1 MQNPFLD
8 ADQNIFL
15 PIEKITQ
22 LQMEAGER
30 IIKSQANLLGELY
43 SKSLV
48 FSDTL
53 FAKSTFDGVWQAQ
66 QEFLSDCGASF
77 FNTAEENVGVISDAN
92 DKIMSIVQDSLSDIP
107 SMTDARA
114 VAESIITGDM
124 DASGATKRPAPQPV
138 TQASKQTKEVPGPAA
153 KKPAPAAKKAT
164 SKTAN
169 QAKSE
174 PADS

>member
-48 FSDTL
+48 FSDSL

-66 QEFLSDCGASF
+66 QEFFSDCGTSF
-77 FNTAEENVGVISDAN
+77 FNTAEENVSVISDAN
-92 DKIMSIVQDSLSDIP
+92 DKIMSIVQDSISEIP
-107 SMTDARA
+107 SMTDVQA
-114 VAESIITGDM
+114 VAESIITGDVE
-124 DASGATKRPAPQPV
+124 ANGATKRPAPQPV
-138 TQASKQTKEVPGPAA
+138 KQASKQTKEVPGPAA
-153 KKPAPAAKKAT
+153 KKPAPAAKKAPSKTAT
-164 SKTAN
+164 SKTVN
-169 QAKSE
+169 SAKS
-174 PADS
+174 